1 MEVWRPAL
9 ALLAL
14 LAIFS
19 GADAKKTKK
28 LSAAEREER
37 RAKGE
42 LLMNAVN
49 LGDREEVERLIEEED
64 AGKCINHDAG
74 GGTGDGGG
82 GGGGGGSAGGGDG
95 GGGLGSGMKG
105 DNGDGGGGNGDGDG
119 AHGGADGGIIGSRSV
134 DPPLPRL
141 HNEGYTTW
149 MQRHGLYTKAHSYR
163 CCAHSC
169 RRSRSDATVVH
180 GRQKSCAHPEAQHT
194 SERCAA
200 VRGQ

>member
-1 MEVWRPAL
+1 MGRPAL

-64 AGKCINHDAG
+64 AGKCVNHDAG
-74 GGTGDGGG
+74 GG
-82 GGGGGGSAGGGDG
+82 
-95 GGGLGSGMKG
+95 KG
-105 DNGDGGGGNGDGDG
+105 APLRNAAKMGYTRIVDILLQ
-119 AHGGADGGIIGSRSV
+119 AGADIDQPNTVGVTARLTQIGF
-134 DPPLPRL
+134 PAWIA
-141 HNEGYTTW
+141 G
-149 MQRHGLYTKAHSYR
+149 SYV
-163 CCAHSC
+163 CFPS
-169 RRSRSDATVVH
+169 
-180 GRQKSCAHPEAQHT
+180 
-194 SERCAA
+194 
-200 VRGQ
+200 

>member
-1 MEVWRPAL
+1 MGRPAL

-64 AGKCINHDAG
+64 AGKCVNHDAG
-74 GGTGDGGG
+74 GG
-82 GGGGGGSAGGGDG
+82 
-95 GGGLGSGMKG
+95 KG
-105 DNGDGGGGNGDGDG
+105 APLRNAAKMGYTRIVDILLQ
-119 AHGGADGGIIGSRSV
+119 AGADIDQPNTVGV
-134 DPPLPRL
+134 TPLYYAAMNGRIDTMRL
-141 HNEGYTTW
+141 
-149 MQRHGLYTKAHSYR
+149 LI
-163 CCAHSC
+163 
-169 RRSRSDATVVH
+169 RRGAFFPKEPTFEIACFPS
-180 GRQKSCAHPEAQHT
+180 
-194 SERCAA
+194 
-200 VRGQ
+200 

>member
-1 MEVWRPAL
+1 MGRPAL

-64 AGKCINHDAG
+64 AGKCVNHDAG
-74 GGTGDGGG
+74 GGKGAPLRNAAKMGYTRIVDILLQAGADIDQPNTVGVTPLWRRPRRKLSRANYMHSGAASQGGG
-82 GGGGGGSAGGGDG
+82 WWQGRGAAYGCPSA
-95 GGGLGSGMKG
+95 
-105 DNGDGGGGNGDGDG
+105 
-119 AHGGADGGIIGSRSV
+119 A
-134 DPPLPRL
+134 
-141 HNEGYTTW
+141 
-149 MQRHGLYTKAHSYR
+149 
-163 CCAHSC
+163 
-169 RRSRSDATVVH
+169 RRSRPAP
-180 GRQKSCAHPEAQHT
+180 R
-194 SERCAA
+194 R
-200 VRGQ
+200 

>member
-1 MEVWRPAL
+1 MGRPAL

-64 AGKCINHDAG
+64 AGKCVNHDAG
-74 GGTGDGGG
+74 GG
-82 GGGGGGSAGGGDG
+82 
-95 GGGLGSGMKG
+95 KG
-105 DNGDGGGGNGDGDG
+105 APLRNAAKMGYTRIVDILLQ
-119 AHGGADGGIIGSRSV
+119 AGADIDQPNRTAVVWLRLPKHSHCQSRPPSPRDDIISS
-134 DPPLPRL
+134 LW
-141 HNEGYTTW
+141 Y
-149 MQRHGLYTKAHSYR
+149 M
-163 CCAHSC
+163 
-169 RRSRSDATVVH
+169 
-180 GRQKSCAHPEAQHT
+180 PELARALT
-194 SERCAA
+194 RP
-200 VRGQ
+200 